1 VNAAAHQ
8 LTAAVA
14 VGLHLADSEQKAGTA
29 TLQPLAGG
37 IAASVL
43 TKLPDLLEPA
53 ITPNH
58 RQFFHSVAF
67 ASLLGVGLYK
77 LHQWQPE
84 EAADKFWKTLGM
96 VAISSYLI
104 HLALDAT
111 TAKSLPLLGK
121 L

>member
-8 LTAAVA
+8 WTAGLA
-14 VGLHLADSEQKAGTA
+14 VGLHLADREQKAGKA
-29 TLQPLAGG
+29 TLEPLAGG
-37 IAASVL
+37 FGAYLL

-53 ITPNH
+53 TTPNH
-58 RQFFHSVAF
+58 RQFFHSLAF
-67 ASLLGVGLYK
+67 ASLLGIGLNK
-77 LHQWQPE
+77 LHKWQPE
-84 EAADKFWKTLGM
+84 EAADKFWKALGM

-111 TAKSLPLLGK
+111 TAKSLPLFGK

>member
-1 VNAAAHQ
+1 MNAAAHQ
-8 LTAAVA
+8 LTAGLA
-14 VGLHLADSEQKAGTA
+14 VGLYLADGEQKGETA
-29 TLQPLAGG
+29 TVQPLVGG
-37 IAASVL
+37 IAAAML

-53 ITPNH
+53 TTPNH

-84 EAADKFWKTLGM
+84 EAADKFWKALGLLS
-96 VAISSYLI
+96 ISSYLI

-111 TAKSLPLLGK
+111 TARSLPLLGK